1 MLELA
6 KFTGRALEIAKTFGN
21 VINTQLPAPIELQR
35 IANLELADPGER
47 VYTYKAYDTDA
58 GEILSVDS
66 DGSITVVKK
75 TPLDDSVLCF
85 DGFQSKLEWV
95 PIDVLLS
102 KSDQDLIARRK
113 RIMTDNLD
121 KKEVKLVLDGIV
133 SAASGSFADTYIQT
147 VSGQSSAND
156 LYDVFYNMIE
166 KVEDFGDGYEL
177 LLGTSVYKE
186 YQKYDKVKAE
196 SHNYKVGLK
205 QFLKDNNV
213 NVTKVFGKVRVSDGG
228 SLVSL
233 LDPKTAILV
242 STNSRLPGAEGKPI
256 LFVRRKI
263 DAEIAKKIGV
273 APDKAQRIVL
283 EHPAPIQSDGN
294 KFGVGV
300 FAYEQIV
307 TAITNPK
314 QIVVC
319 ADATE

>member
-1 MLELA
+1 MLELG
-6 KFTGRALEIAKTFGN
+6 KFTGRALEIAKSFGN
-21 VINTQLPAPIELQR
+21 VINTQLPAPMELQK
-35 IANLELADPGER
+35 IANLGLAEPGER

-58 GEILSVDS
+58 GEILSVDAN
-66 DGSITVVKK
+66 GSITVVKK
-75 TPLDDSVLCF
+75 TPLNDSVLSF

-102 KSDQDLIARRK
+102 SSDQSLIARRK

-121 KKEVKLVLDGIV
+121 KKEVKLVLDALV
-133 SAASGSFADTYIQT
+133 NAASGSFADNYIQT
-147 VSGQSSAND
+147 VAGQSSAND

-166 KVEDFGDGYEL
+166 AVQDFGDGFEL
-177 LLGTSVYKE
+177 LLGVDVYKE

-213 NVTKVFGKVRVSDGG
+213 NVTKVFGKVVVVDGNPA
-228 SLVSL
+228 VRL
-233 LDPKTAILV
+233 LDSKTAILV

-263 DAEIAKKIGV
+263 NADIAAKIGV
-273 APDKAQRIVL
+273 SPDKAQRIVL

-307 TAITNPK
+307 TAVTNPK

-319 ADATE
+319 VDATE